1 MKTISWPRAIIAPIV
16 SVAILAVILLRIN
29 GQDVWLYLTGCEM
42 HWLLAALLVTL
53 TLPLFSALRWRGIVS
68 AMGYP
73 IKLRSSLRVTMAVF
87 PLNTFLPSKTG
98 DLAKAAFLREQGGF
112 VPLAGSV
119 LFERMIDVTVL
130 TMISAF
136 GAIRMNRPVV
146 LVLAL
151 GCAVVTSGVIVCLVF
166 AHRLPLPRRLQ
177 QKAEDIGRAAH
188 IVIRR
193 GPALM
198 LVILWS
204 VLNWAGAMAEVYC
217 LFRSIGITLPLIT
230 ILAVFPLAIFAG
242 LIPLTISGMGTRDG
256 ALVLLLSGVV
266 TAEGAL
272 AVGLLYT
279 TVSYWFLA
287 LLGLPFFLFSLQ
299 LFRNAKPL
307 SSVE

>member
-1 MKTISWPRAIIAPIV
+1 M
-16 SVAILAVILLRIN
+16 
-29 GQDVWLYLTGCEM
+29 
-42 HWLLAALLVTL
+42 AA
-53 TLPLFSALRWRGIVS
+53 
-68 AMGYP
+68 
-73 IKLRSSLRVTMAVF
+73 F

-98 DLAKAAFLREQGGF
+98 DLAKAVFLREQGGF

-119 LFERMIDVTVL
+119 LFERMIDVIVL
-130 TMISAF
+130 TMMLAL
-136 GAIRMNRPVV
+136 GAIRLNRPAI

-166 AHRLPLPRRLQ
+166 AHRLPLPLRLQ

-193 GPALM
+193 GPVLV

-204 VLNWAGAMAEVYC
+204 VLNWLGTMAEAYC
-217 LFRSIGITLPLIT
+217 LFKSIGITLPFIT

-242 LIPLTISGMGTRDG
+242 MFPFTVSGMGTRDG

-279 TVSYWFLA
+279 MVSYWFFA
-287 LLGLPFFLFSLQ
+287 LLGLPFFLYSLQ
-299 LFRNAKPL
+299 LVRNAKPL
-307 SSVE
+307 NSIG